1 MERRFGA
8 IIAEQQDLIRRQA
21 EVIAE
26 LERKLGEKERE
37 HTARV
42 QALEVEVARL
52 ERALI
57 GRKSEKLKVPPA
69 DRDLRTDESPSDE
82 DLARQRE
89 EAEKKRREH
98 ALAKNAVLAVE
109 DVDHPVAED
118 LKICPSCGC
127 SEYRELPPE
136 TSTTIDYV
144 PGRFVRRRNRRQK
157 IVRSCQCEGRI
168 VTATA
173 PPKLVAGGHYGP
185 GFAASL
191 IVEKFA
197 DSIPI
202 YRIEKR
208 FGRLGIPI
216 SRATM
221 NDIVHAAAEIVRPLV
236 TRLTERIA
244 EVEIVLADETSMRL
258 QDRQKKGFVWVFHG
272 RDERGSDGQLV
283 LYVFATDRSSTT
295 PIQILG
301 GTSGA
306 LLVDGY
312 TGYNK
317 VEDPEQ
323 RDRAGCW
330 SHARRKF
337 FEAQAIAPAEC
348 DHAIAEIRKLFLVEH
363 EATIRR
369 IVGSPDHLALRLEK
383 SKPVLDKL
391 FEWLAETQKVVL
403 PKSPIATAINYC
415 INQRDR
421 LQLFLEDARIPI
433 HNNSSE
439 SRLRVVALG
448 RKNFLFFGHPRAG
461 RNLCGLYSLVGS
473 CIANGVEPT
482 AYLSDVLLR
491 VASATTDAELDALL
505 PDRWAP
511 APT

>member
-1 MERRFGA
+1 
-8 IIAEQQDLIRRQA
+8 
-21 EVIAE
+21 
-26 LERKLGEKERE
+26 
-37 HTARV
+37 
-42 QALEVEVARL
+42 
-52 ERALI
+52 
-57 GRKSEKLKVPPA
+57 
-69 DRDLRTDESPSDE
+69 
-82 DLARQRE
+82 
-89 EAEKKRREH
+89 
-98 ALAKNAVLAVE
+98 
-109 DVDHPVAED
+109 
-118 LKICPSCGC
+118 
-127 SEYRELPPE
+127 
-136 TSTTIDYV
+136 
-144 PGRFVRRRNRRQK
+144 
-157 IVRSCQCEGRI
+157 
-168 VTATA
+168 
-173 PPKLVAGGHYGP
+173 
-185 GFAASL
+185 
-191 IVEKFA
+191 
-197 DSIPI
+197 
-202 YRIEKR
+202 
-208 FGRLGIPI
+208 
-216 SRATM
+216 M
-221 NDIVHAAAEIVRPLV
+221 NDIVLAAAEIVRPLV
-236 TRLTERIA
+236 TRFTERIA

-295 PIQILG
+295 PVQILG
-301 GTSGA
+301 GTPGA

-312 TGYNK
+312 TGYDK

-330 SHARRKF
+330 SHARRKL